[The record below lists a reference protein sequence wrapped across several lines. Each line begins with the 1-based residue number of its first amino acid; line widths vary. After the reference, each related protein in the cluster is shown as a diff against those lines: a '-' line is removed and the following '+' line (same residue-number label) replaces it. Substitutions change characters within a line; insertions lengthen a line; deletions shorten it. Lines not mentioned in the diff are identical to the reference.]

1 MELEYIFRATTTKL
15 SDSSKGLIFL
25 PNLAYELSDSNVKLN
40 EDHIESIFMEI
51 LTELGV
57 PKQYKTP
64 MEYLYTVYHNAFKT
78 KRTLAVKSLF
88 YEDKVAI
95 LNKIISLVAA
105 YGNMSFQMPD
115 MFVNNDLR
123 KSLDLFIDRF
133 GDLSSFLSDIIQVSI
148 EEESLLE
155 LLNLFFPYLSA
166 RLYQANLNERNYLNY
181 ISVFQ
186 FLVSIKPV
194 AAIFHK

>member
-1 MELEYIFRATTTKL
+1 
-15 SDSSKGLIFL
+15 
-25 PNLAYELSDSNVKLN
+25 
-40 EDHIESIFMEI
+40 MEI

-186 FLVSIKPV
+186 F
-194 AAIFHK
+194 